1 MLIEP
6 IDLDLADGT
15 PVRVRRI
22 RPDDK
27 DLLRRGFE
35 ALSPDSRARRFM
47 RVMTRLSD
55 AHLRYLTEVDH
66 HDHLAWVALSRP
78 DEEGLGV
85 GRCVRLADGAV
96 AEVALTVVDGWQH
109 RGVGRLLLAV
119 LARDALDHGISRFRA
134 WVQPDNTP
142 MRALIE
148 TLGGHAEHFDG
159 GLIQVDMPLP
169 ADGAALPDTATGR
182 LFRAVARRELPAPHY
197 PFADRTV
204 EG

>member
-1 MLIEP
+1 MLSEP

-66 HDHLAWVALSRP
+66 HDHLAWVALRRP
-78 DEEGLGV
+78 DEQGLGV
-85 GRCVRLADGAV
+85 GRCVRLAEPTV
-96 AEVALTVVDGWQH
+96 AEIALTIIDGWQH
-109 RGVGRLLLAV
+109 RGLGRLLLAV
-119 LARDALDHGISRFRA
+119 LARDALDHGIERFRA
-134 WVQPDNTP
+134 WVQHDNTP
-142 MRALIE
+142 MRGLIE
-148 TLGGHAEHFDG
+148 TLGGHAETFDG

-169 ADGAALPDTATGR
+169 QGGTPLPDTATGR
-182 LFRAVARRELPAPHY
+182 LFRAVARRELPPPRY

-204 EG
+204 ED